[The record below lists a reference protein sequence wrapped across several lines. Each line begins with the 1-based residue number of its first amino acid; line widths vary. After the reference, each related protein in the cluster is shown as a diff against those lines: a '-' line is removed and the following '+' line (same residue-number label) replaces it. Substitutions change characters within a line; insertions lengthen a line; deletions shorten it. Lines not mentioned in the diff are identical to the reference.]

1 MRSTMD
7 NFPKVC
13 YISYPMVRKCFR
25 RAEVL
30 NDKKFHLDALGK
42 NCYDDMNFQK
52 PNRTGS
58 SGKMATI
65 SDDAIILRTVDFSE
79 SSMIVTFFTREHG
92 KISALAKGARR
103 LRNPYDSALDYMN
116 LCRILY
122 YPKKGETLDLV
133 TEAKLLTR
141 FNVSTFAAIYAGF
154 HVLGILDEFTEKSL
168 PQIALFD
175 LTKKTLNDIVFLD
188 SQCTHTAQGDPPEI
202 LSRCLLHY
210 ELLVL
215 EEVGLAPALS
225 QCVEC
230 STSVMAETGKR
241 VTLGM
246 LDGGVLCSRCRPGHR
261 KVVSLSKQALGA
273 LQQLAHPGESWKNLR
288 IGPKILGE
296 LRSVWNQYL
305 AHQLEHPVGIFQW
318 FKR

>member
-1 MRSTMD
+1 M
-7 NFPKVC
+7 
-13 YISYPMVRKCFR
+13 
-25 RAEVL
+25 
-30 NDKKFHLDALGK
+30 G
-42 NCYDDMNFQK
+42 
-52 PNRTGS
+52 
-58 SGKMATI
+58 TI

-79 SSMIVTFFTREHG
+79 SSMVVTFLTREHG

-103 LRNPYDSALDYMN
+103 LRNPFDSALDYMN

-122 YPKKGETLDLV
+122 YPKKGDALDLV

-141 FNVSTFAAIYAGF
+141 FDVSTLPAIYAGF
-154 HVLGILDEFTEKSL
+154 HVLEFLEEFTEKSL
-168 PQIALFD
+168 PQTALFD
-175 LTKKTLNDIVFLD
+175 LTKKTLNDIVSLD
-188 SQCTHTAQGDPPEI
+188 SQCRDSTLEHPPEI
-202 LSRCLLHY
+202 LSRCLLHF
-210 ELLVL
+210 ELRVL
-215 EEVGLAPALS
+215 EEVGLAPS
-225 QCVEC
+225 FRECVEC
-230 STSVMAETGKR
+230 SANVMAEPGKR
-241 VTLGM
+241 VALGM

-305 AHQLEHPVGIFQW
+305 AHQLEHPVAIFQW